1 MKLRFADACDCQTL
15 ARLHAAAFETP
26 WDAQHMTILLAGPG
40 VFAQIAEGGDGPIG
54 FILARTA
61 ADEAEVLTLAVEPQH
76 RRQGA
81 GSALLTGAAGAA
93 AVFGARSLFLEV
105 AADNADALGLY
116 RKRGF
121 VAVGHRKGYYD
132 QGAADAVVM
141 RLDLNSGLSQPYHQG
156 Y

>member
-1 MKLRFADACDCQTL
+1 VKIRFADAADCQTL
-15 ARLHAAAFETP
+15 GRLHAAAFETP
-26 WDAQHMTILLAGPG
+26 WDAQHISTLLAGPG
-40 VFAQIAEGGDGPIG
+40 VFAQIAEGDDGPIG

-61 ADEAEVLTLAVEPQH
+61 ADEAEILTLAVEP
-76 RRQGA
+76 RLWRQGV
-81 GSALLTGAAGAA
+81 GSALVAGAAGAA

-105 AADNADALGLY
+105 AADNTEAFGLY

-141 RLDLNSGLSQPYHQG
+141 RLDLNSGLSQSYHQG
-156 Y
+156 C